1 MMNGKLK
8 VEFLPT
14 LLVALA
20 AVGNAQAPSDLR
32 EGPDSTAFWDSIPGI
47 VAEGSQ
53 PGDIFWMRERAD
65 APPNGRGW
73 NVIYVSEGASG
84 GLQYVSGEIYVP
96 RAPARSERPMI
107 IWATGTAGFQ
117 DSCAPSR
124 NGLYR
129 LDGRPARIPGI
140 ERLLAQGYVV
150 VASDYQGSGTPGPTE
165 YLQGAPQAMA
175 SFDVA
180 RAARNFAY
188 AGAGTDIG
196 IYGFSQGGQ
205 TSLWAAH
212 VAEEY
217 APEFRIVGIAPIAP
231 ASRHLYLSFYDLD
244 IPANSGYFISRMA
257 GLQIGHPELSLRD
270 ILTEAGLELL
280 TAQSW
285 GCYEIFGAGAA
296 LAEPYAKPE
305 ALEPGTPWRERLEE
319 NDEFLPIP
327 VEIPVFMIQG
337 DLDIDV
343 PVELTREVNADLC
356 ELGVQLEYL
365 ELAGVAH
372 LDAVAPAAAV
382 VPDWFADRFSG
393 APAGNDCAELP

>member
-1 MMNGKLK
+1 MGKPNTLI
-8 VEFLPT
+8 LQT
-14 LLVALA
+14 LLISLA
-20 AVGNAQAPSDLR
+20 AVGNAQAQSGMS
-32 EGPDSTAFWDSIPGI
+32 EGPASTAFWDTIPTG
-47 VAEGSQ
+47 ASEGSQ
-53 PGDIFWMRERAD
+53 RGDIYWMRERDD
-65 APPNGRGW
+65 APANGRGW

-84 GLQYVSGEIYVP
+84 GLQYVSGEIYMP
-96 RAPARSERPMI
+96 RTPSQAERPMI

-129 LDGRPARIPGI
+129 LDGRTTRIPGI
-140 ERLLAQGYVV
+140 ERLLALGYVV

-180 RAARNFAY
+180 RAARNLPGAN
-188 AGAGTDIG
+188 AGTDIG

-205 TSLWAAH
+205 TALWAAH
-212 VAEEY
+212 IAEDY
-217 APEFRIVGIAPIAP
+217 APEFNIVGIAPIAP

-257 GLQIGHPELSLRD
+257 GLQVGYPELSLRD

-296 LAEPYAKPE
+296 LTEPYAKPE
-305 ALEPGTPWRERLEE
+305 ALEPGTAWRQRLEE

-327 VEIPVFMIQG
+327 GDIPVYMIQG

-356 ELGVQLEYL
+356 EQGNQLEYV
-365 ELAGVAH
+365 ELAGVDHLQAVPPSAVLVPAWFDARFGGEPAH
-372 LDAVAPAAAV
+372 
-382 VPDWFADRFSG
+382 
-393 APAGNDCAELP
+393 NDCDS

>member
-1 MMNGKLK
+1 MLVKPK
-8 VEFLPT
+8 VWFLLT
-14 LLVALA
+14 LSVSLGAI
-20 AVGNAQAPSDLR
+20 GNAQPQSGVS
-32 EGPDSTAFWDSIPGI
+32 EGPASTAFWDSIPRV
-47 VAEGSQ
+47 VAEGSR
-53 PGDIFWMRERAD
+53 PGDIYWMRERAD

-84 GLQYVSGEIYVP
+84 QLQHVSGEIYVP
-96 RAPARSERPMI
+96 RSPSQTERPMI

-129 LDGRPARIPGI
+129 LDGRSTRIPGI
-140 ERLLAQGYVV
+140 ERLLARGYVV

-180 RAARNFAY
+180 RAARKFPYVN
-188 AGAGTDIG
+188 AGTDIG

-212 VAEEY
+212 IAGEY
-217 APEFRIVGIAPIAP
+217 APEFRVVGIAPIAP

-244 IPANSGYFISRMA
+244 IPENSGYFISRMA
-257 GLQIGHPELSLRD
+257 GLQVGHPELRLRN

-285 GCYEIFGAGAA
+285 GCYELFGAGIA
-296 LAEPYAKPE
+296 LEEPYAKPE
-305 ALEPGTPWRERLEE
+305 ALEPGTPWRNRLEE

-337 DLDIDV
+337 DIDIDV

-356 ELGVQLEYL
+356 EQGNQLEYL
-365 ELAGVAH
+365 EMPGIDH
-372 LDAVAPAAAV
+372 LEAVAPSAVV
-382 VPDWFADRFSG
+382 VPDWFDDRFSG
-393 APAGNDCAELP
+393 VPAENDCDS

>member
-1 MMNGKLK
+1 MFVRPK
-8 VEFLPT
+8 VR
-14 LLVALA
+14 LLQPLLLSLA
-20 AVGNAQAPSDLR
+20 AIGNAQAQSGIS
-32 EGPDSTAFWDSIPGI
+32 EGPASTALWDSIPRV

-53 PGDIFWMRERAD
+53 PGDIYWMRERAD
-65 APPNGRGW
+65 APANGRGW

-84 GLQYVSGEIYVP
+84 RLQYVSGEIYVP
-96 RAPARSERPMI
+96 RTPSQTERPLV

-129 LDGRPARIPGI
+129 LDGRSTRIPGI
-140 ERLLAQGYVV
+140 ERLLALGYVV

-180 RAARNFAY
+180 RAARQFPLAN
-188 AGAGTDIG
+188 AGTDIG

-212 VAEEY
+212 ISEDY

-244 IPANSGYFISRMA
+244 IPQNSGYFISRMA

-285 GCYEIFGAGAA
+285 GCYEIFEAGAA

-305 ALEPGTPWRERLEE
+305 ALEPGTPWRNRLEE

-327 VEIPVFMIQG
+327 DDIPVFMIQG

-343 PVELTREVNADLC
+343 PVELTREVNTDLC
-356 ELGVQLEYL
+356 EQDVQLEYV
-365 ELAGVAH
+365 ELTGTDH
-372 LDAVAPAAAV
+372 LQAVAPSAV
-382 VPDWFADRFSG
+382 LVPAWFNDRFRG
-393 APAGNDCAELP
+393 TPAENDCDP

>member
-1 MMNGKLK
+1 
-8 VEFLPT
+8 
-14 LLVALA
+14 
-20 AVGNAQAPSDLR
+20 
-32 EGPDSTAFWDSIPGI
+32 
-47 VAEGSQ
+47 
-53 PGDIFWMRERAD
+53 
-65 APPNGRGW
+65 
-73 NVIYVSEGASG
+73 
-84 GLQYVSGEIYVP
+84 
-96 RAPARSERPMI
+96 MI

-129 LDGRPARIPGI
+129 LDGRSTRIPGI
-140 ERLLAQGYVV
+140 ERLLARGYVV

-180 RAARNFAY
+180 RAARKFPYVN
-188 AGAGTDIG
+188 AGTDIG

-212 VAEEY
+212 IAGEY
-217 APEFRIVGIAPIAP
+217 APEFRVVGIAPIAP

-244 IPANSGYFISRMA
+244 IPENSGYFISRMA
-257 GLQIGHPELSLRD
+257 GLQVGHPELRLRN

-285 GCYEIFGAGAA
+285 GCYELFGAGIA
-296 LAEPYAKPE
+296 LEEPYAKPE
-305 ALEPGTPWRERLEE
+305 ALEPGTPWRNRLEE

-337 DLDIDV
+337 DIDIDV

-356 ELGVQLEYL
+356 EQGNQLEYL
-365 ELAGVAH
+365 EMSGIDH
-372 LDAVAPAAAV
+372 LEAVAPSAVV
-382 VPDWFADRFSG
+382 VPDWFDDRFSG
-393 APAGNDCAELP
+393 VPAENDCDS